1 MHMHPSTMDGCECV
15 PVVTTTGCSSWRSEW
30 CGGDGGS
37 GSGRLPGLARY
48 STRCSAAALV
58 RTGFSCFRFF
68 IFVRRWPL
76 RPNSCCLLFFPVT
89 IPSRIS
95 CRILYGPLVMMV
107 VDSDSL
113 HYYFILQSSLL
124 LYTTHS
130 APIKIA
136 IYCCHTNAIIS
147 LFTYHT
153 YIHAYTKT
161 TTAIS
166 YKCAYCYLPLLLRG
180 KKGNM
185 YAIIIVNDHKLCKL
199 YLRTHSRALGN
210 NKKHMIFERSIHDH
224 MVVCGHGSNHVI
236 RTTYQQQQK
245 LRTTHCFELVI
256 KCWWYDDSLV
266 VEFRE
271 GGNQQMNDRLL
282 HKFRRTEDRS
292 LRADQPKSL

>member
-1 MHMHPSTMDGCECV
+1 MQQSPSTHSVARLRCTEPQADDLSHARKAKRGRARGLGYEINVYADKKRKRYYMHMHPSTMDGCECV

-153 YIHAYTKT
+153 YMHTRRRR
-161 TTAIS
+161 
-166 YKCAYCYLPLLLRG
+166 LRSVI
-180 KKGNM
+180 NVH
-185 YAIIIVNDHKLCKL
+185 IVICLFFFAA
-199 YLRTHSRALGN
+199 R
-210 NKKHMIFERSIHDH
+210 
-224 MVVCGHGSNHVI
+224 
-236 RTTYQQQQK
+236 
-245 LRTTHCFELVI
+245 
-256 KCWWYDDSLV
+256 
-266 VEFRE
+266 RE
-271 GGNQQMNDRLL
+271 ICMQ
-282 HKFRRTEDRS
+282 
-292 LRADQPKSL
+292 